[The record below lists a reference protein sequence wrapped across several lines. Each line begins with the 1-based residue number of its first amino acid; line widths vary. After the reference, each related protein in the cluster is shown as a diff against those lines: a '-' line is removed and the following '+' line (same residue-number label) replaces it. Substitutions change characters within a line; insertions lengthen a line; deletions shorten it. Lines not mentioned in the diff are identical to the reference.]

1 VLFRNFAFFIA
12 EAGRGLFKNGW
23 MSLASIGVVAIAL
36 LIFGIFVLLNM
47 NVELWTEELREQIEI
62 VAFIEDD
69 AAASERRDLSDLIA
83 QHDDVREVEFV
94 SKGEA
99 FEDLKEML
107 GEGALEGYE
116 PEENPLRDSYV
127 IRVIEP
133 EMVFGLIDEL
143 EELPAVGDVIC
154 HKEIVKGL
162 TNFTQALQSAALAL
176 MLLLAITATFLIAH
190 TIRLTVMLRSK
201 EIMIMKYVGATDT
214 FIRLPFLFEGL
225 FLGII
230 GTVIPLACIYYGYGA
245 MIELIGMDLA
255 FLPVVPFNEAIT
267 GTASLIVPLGIGLGV
282 VGSLFSIG
290 KYLKV

>member
-1 VLFRNFAFFIA
+1 MLFRNFAFFIT

-23 MSLASIGVVAIAL
+23 MSVASIGVVAIAL

-47 NVELWTEELREQIEI
+47 NVDLWTEELREQIEI
-62 VAFIEDD
+62 VAFIEDE
-69 AAASERRDLSDLIA
+69 ATASERRNLSDLIA
-83 QHDDVREVEFV
+83 EHEDVREVEYV

-99 FEDLKEML
+99 FEELQEML

-133 EMVFGLIDEL
+133 EMVFGMIDEL
-143 EELPAVGDVIC
+143 EELSAVGEVIC
-154 HKEIVKGL
+154 HKEIVEGL
-162 TNFTQALQSAALAL
+162 TNFTQAMQVAALTL
-176 MLLLAITATFLIAH
+176 MILLAVTATFLIAH
-190 TIRLTVMLRSK
+190 TIRLTVMLRSE
-201 EIMIMKYVGATDT
+201 EIMIMKYVGATDS

-230 GTVIPLACIYYGYGA
+230 GTLIPLVCIYFGYGA
-245 MIELIGMDLA
+245 VIDIIGVELA
-255 FLPVVPFNEAIT
+255 FLPMVSFNEAIA

-282 VGSLFSIG
+282 IGSLFSIG
-290 KYLKV
+290 KYLRV